1 MLRTDNA
8 LHLLPLPHR
17 VPIVDFKQICIEFAM
32 LGNQLDALV
41 FENLA
46 NLFGFKKAWKDGIT
60 THLVLFETENLER
73 SKKLQHLKENK
84 FKNKVTVVDYGWLYD
99 TMQAGKIVK
108 VDDYLV

>member
-1 MLRTDNA
+1 MYLIIEDGHEKNVWQESPKEDEQILLHPRFIYECKKQNSMLRTDNA

-46 NLFGFKKAWKDGIT
+46 NLFGFKKAWK
-60 THLVLFETENLER
+60 E
-73 SKKLQHLKENK
+73 
-84 FKNKVTVVDYGWLYD
+84 
-99 TMQAGKIVK
+99 
-108 VDDYLV
+108 